1 MAYDHPFYLLIP
13 AVFGL
18 FAVALGLIAVFE
30 RRLLSAR
37 WAALG
42 FMLGS
47 ISLVI
52 DGVRTLGQ
60 LDWPLWFA
68 AMSHFAAMLA
78 LIAGFLARS
87 NQRVPAATVAIT
99 LAGAILLMPYVP
111 WQQPLGVRS
120 AAMQAVGAGMIFSAL
135 SSIGPQHRVT
145 QIDKVVFFV
154 TFCAGLTYLIRMVL
168 ATINLVLHPGSALA
182 EVFGPMLMVFHITG
196 AITGMIVGLVLMLS
210 IGHDMLRLKIDES
223 ETDPLTGLGNRRR
236 LDRLIADDDDN
247 GQIGAVIMIDLD
259 RFKSINDRYGHDAGD
274 EVLRKVGARLA
285 GVLGPLGAVCRIGGE
300 EFVALLGQ
308 PSAKATGS
316 LAIAARAAIA
326 GLSFDGPASGVR
338 TTASVG
344 FCLVAPDIGL
354 REALKRAD
362 QAVYAA
368 KADGRDRVVGSIA
381 TKGLQV
387 LKAVA

>member
-1 MAYDHPFYLLIP
+1 MAYDHAFYFLIP

-18 FAVALGLIAVFE
+18 FALALGLVAFAE
-30 RRLLSAR
+30 PRLLSAR

-42 FMLGS
+42 FLLGS

-52 DGVRTLGQ
+52 DGLRTLGQ

-68 AMSHFAAMLA
+68 AMSHFAALVTM
-78 LIAGFLARS
+78 IEGFLSRS
-87 NQRVPAATVAIT
+87 HQHVPRITVAIM
-99 LAGAILLMPYVP
+99 LAGAFLLMPYVP
-111 WQQPLGVRS
+111 WQLPLGVRS
-120 AAMQAVGAGMIFSAL
+120 AAMQGVGAAMIFSAMRA
-135 SSIGPQHRVT
+135 IRPQHRVA
-145 QIDKVVFFV
+145 QIDRLVFAI
-154 TFCAGLTYLIRMVL
+154 TLCAGLTYFIRMVL
-168 ATINLVLHPGSALA
+168 AAINLALHPGSAMA

-196 AITGMIVGLVLMLS
+196 AITGIVVGLVLMLS
-210 IGHDMLRLKIDES
+210 VGHDMLRFKIDES

-236 LDRLIADDDDN
+236 LDRLIVDDDETRR
-247 GQIGAVIMIDLD
+247 IGAAIVIDLD

-285 GVLGPLGAVCRIGGE
+285 MVLGPFGAVCRMGGE
-300 EFVALLGQ
+300 EFVALIEKESSEAVG
-308 PSAKATGS
+308 P

-326 GLSFDGPASGVR
+326 GLTFEGSMSASRV
-338 TTASVG
+338 TASLGYCCVT
-344 FCLVAPDIGL
+344 PEIGL